1 MRRRP
6 FFARSF
12 QVRRA
17 AERNRL
23 SYEQHLCML
32 SRAHMDFRL
41 DYAFMQG
48 ADWERR
54 RWMADSGFTQT
65 PEVARR
71 DRARAMLPHNRD
83 IPPIFHK

>member
-6 FFARSF
+6 LLARSF

-17 AERNRL
+17 AQRLML
-23 SYEQHLCML
+23 SYETPAPLL
-32 SRAHMDFRL
+32 SEDDSKFRL
-41 DYAFMQG
+41 IYAFMQG

-54 RWMADSGFTQT
+54 RWMRDSGFTQT

-71 DRARAMLPHNRD
+71 DRARRVSR
-83 IPPIFHK
+83 